1 MTQELS
7 GLNYDIVIAAT
18 KSTTSTTTPGFLDAA
33 NITSGMELAS
43 EPVSAPGYARMEYKK
58 EGKEGTIAVAAE
70 QNIVR
75 FSETLMDG
83 VNEAPAII
91 RMSRSYTQ
99 MLPNLGYEAVAN
111 NLRVLLPCPEDS
123 YAASRYIIQNF
134 FANSLFQSTSK
145 PPKRLS
151 INFVLETERCPV
163 YFSIA
168 EASMRKELEEATT
181 PIVVFSGSF
190 TYALKGE
197 DSSEKL
203 AYMHECIGNWQLD
216 YAVFNDIINNHLL
229 PQNVV
234 EPSYQQV
241 PQLEADN
248 NLYAL
253 SAV

>member
-18 KSTTSTTTPGFLDAA
+18 KSTISTTTPGFLDAA
-33 NITSGMELAS
+33 NITSGMELAY
-43 EPVSAPGYARMEYKK
+43 EPKSAPGYTRIEYKK
-58 EGKEGTIAVAAE
+58 GDKEIIAVAAE

-75 FSETLMDG
+75 FSETLMNG
-83 VNEAPAII
+83 VKEAPAII
-91 RMSRSYTQ
+91 KMSRSYTQ

-111 NLRVLLPCPEDS
+111 NLRVLFPCPEDKD
-123 YAASRYIIQNF
+123 AASRYITQNF
-134 FANSLFQSTSK
+134 LSNSLFQSTSN

-168 EASMRKELEEATT
+168 EASMQKESSEATT
-181 PIVVFSGSF
+181 PIIVFSGSF

-234 EPSYQQV
+234 EASYQQV

>member
-1 MTQELS
+1 MRKQLS
-7 GLNYDIVIAAT
+7 GLNLDISIAT
-18 KSTTSTTTPGFLDAA
+18 RKSLTSTIDSVILDAA

-43 EPVSAPGYARMEYKK
+43 EPVSAPGYTRKEFKK
-58 EGKEGTIAVAAE
+58 EGKEGTIAVTAE

-91 RMSRSYTQ
+91 KMSRSYTQ

-111 NLRVLLPCPEDS
+111 NLRVFLPCPEDKD
-123 YAASRYIIQNF
+123 AASRYITQNF
-134 FANSLFQSTSK
+134 LANSLFQSTSK

-151 INFVLETERCPV
+151 INFALETERCPV

-168 EASMRKELEEATT
+168 EAVMQKESEESTT

-197 DSSEKL
+197 DSAEKL

-216 YAVFNDIINNHLL
+216 YAVFTDIINNHFL

-234 EPSYQQV
+234 EPSYQLEPQV
-241 PQLEADN
+241 EADN
-248 NLYAL
+248 HLYAL